1 MQERY
6 PDQWIANSCENKAQI
21 RNVFAKVW
29 MIRGTAQLRPDL
41 VGYDDLLKLAFAA
54 NDVDHQVE
62 VDMSVR
68 VWRGRKIRLWRYKK
82 CIQWGRFTCD
92 GIKGSSKGT
101 TFYPIQL
108 LFMRLNYIWHL

>member
-1 MQERY
+1 
-6 PDQWIANSCENKAQI
+6 
-21 RNVFAKVW
+21 
-29 MIRGTAQLRPDL
+29 MIRGTAQLKPDL
-41 VGYDDLLKLAFAA
+41 VAYDDLLKLAFAA

-101 TFYPIQL
+101 IFYPIQ
-108 LFMRLNYIWHL
+108 FFSMRLNYL